1 MKKRISIKKWILVS
15 GGLLLVLGAW
25 LGVRNRKPKEVAVPV
40 IKVQEGPLT
49 ISVTS
54 AGSIQS
60 RDKVVIANELEGH
73 NTVIWVIDE
82 GVNVKPGD
90 LLVEFN
96 ASHLIE
102 KRNEQEISVGNI
114 ESALTVTREKLEIT
128 KGDCEASQLDSEV
141 ELQLAKMER
150 EKYEQ
155 GDFPQLRRQ
164 YESDMAL
171 ADEEVQRATEK
182 LDWSKRLAEASFL
195 TRTDLQ
201 ADQLEL
207 KRRQIQLEMA
217 QTKMSVLTNYTVLQQ
232 KATLSS
238 RLRKAERAQIRI
250 AWQNKATLRQVE
262 SELRARGRE
271 YDRATN
277 RLAELNVQIEKSKI
291 FAPTNGIVLYASTV
305 QISRRQWWVK
315 PLAVGGSVVERQE
328 LIYIPLESGMVVET
342 MAPEASLT
350 KVTKGM
356 SAKIKI
362 DAFPGR
368 VFDGKL
374 VKIGILPDGQSS
386 SLNPDL
392 KLYKC
397 EIECDFQDVTIR
409 PGMSCDVELVKDSYD
424 KVMYVPV
431 QCVVRENGMPI
442 LYVRRNGVW
451 TAQMVRVGFDNNR
464 MIRIIDGV
472 KVGEEVMM
480 APPIKE
486 SKSEDKDSQQM
497 EDARRRMK
505 ARAQEDDALD
515 QPPPLKSKK
524 RKPVVKEDDP
534 TETKTPG
541 TGENKTEVNGDV
553 KTEAHHEKK
562 RDAATVG
569 IVGTSTKET
578 GT

>member
-1 MKKRISIKKWILVS
+1 MKKRISIKKRILVI
-15 GGLLLVLGAW
+15 GGLLLVLGVW
-25 LGVRNRKPKEVAVPV
+25 LGVRNRKPNEVVVPV

-60 RDKVVIANELEGH
+60 RDKVVIANELEGN

-82 GVNVKPGD
+82 GVNVKAGD

-96 ASHLIE
+96 ASDLIE
-102 KRNEQEISVGNI
+102 KRNEQEIAVGNI
-114 ESALTVTREKLEIT
+114 ESAVTVTHEKLEIT

-164 YESDMAL
+164 YESETAL

-182 LDWSKRLAEASFL
+182 LEWSKRLADATFL

-207 KRRQIQLEMA
+207 KRRQINFEMA
-217 QTKMSVLTNYTVLQQ
+217 ETKMSVLTNYTVLQQ
-232 KATLSS
+232 KAALSS
-238 RLRKAERAQIRI
+238 RLRKAERAQVRI

-291 FAPTNGIVLYASTV
+291 FAPTNGIILYASTV

-315 PLAVGGSVVERQE
+315 PLAVGGAVVERQE

-342 MAPEASLT
+342 MTPEASLT

-431 QCVVRENGMPI
+431 QCVVRENGMPM

-451 TAQMVRVGFDNNR
+451 TPQMVRVGFDNNR

-486 SKSEDKDSQQM
+486 SKSEDKDSVQM
-497 EDARRRMK
+497 EEARRRMK
-505 ARAQEDDALD
+505 ARAQEDEVLD
-515 QPPPLKSKK
+515 QPPPLK
-524 RKPVVKEDDP
+524 
-534 TETKTPG
+534 
-541 TGENKTEVNGDV
+541 
-553 KTEAHHEKK
+553 AKK

-569 IVGTSTKET
+569 IVGTATKET

>member
-1 MKKRISIKKWILVS
+1 MKKRISIKKRILVI
-15 GGLLLVLGAW
+15 GGLLLVLGVW

-60 RDKVVIANELEGH
+60 RDKVVIANELEGY

-82 GVNVKPGD
+82 GMNVKAGD

-96 ASHLIE
+96 SSDLIE
-102 KRNEQEISVGNI
+102 KRNEQEIAVGNI
-114 ESALTVTREKLEIT
+114 ESAVTVTREKLEIS
-128 KGDCEASQLDSEV
+128 KGDCDASQLDSEV

-150 EKYEQ
+150 EKYEE

-207 KRRQIQLEMA
+207 KRRQINFEMA

-277 RLAELNVQIEKSKI
+277 RLAELKVQIEKSKI

-342 MAPEASLT
+342 MTPEASLT

-356 SAKIKI
+356 NAKIKI

-431 QCVVRENGMPI
+431 QCVVRENGMPM
-442 LYVRRNGVW
+442 LYVRRNNAW
-451 TAQMVRVGFDNNR
+451 IAQMVRVGFDNNR

-486 SKSEDKDSQQM
+486 SKSEDKDSVQM
-497 EDARRRMK
+497 EEARRRMK

-524 RKPVVKEDDP
+524 RKPVVKEDGP
-534 TETKTPG
+534 SETKPLG
-541 TGENKTEVNGDV
+541 NGETKIEGNGDV

-562 RDAATVG
+562 RDAAAVG
-569 IVGTSTKET
+569 IVGISAKET